1 VEDTL
6 DKSGKH
12 LAPVQGQAR
21 TQKGVLL
28 LSKPWQSTNMLR
40 SRSRSINFTESGGIV
55 GERCLAKRVSWRT
68 NLLCGMYSQEVTSS
82 IFYTMENEEVYLRQ
96 GPSRRDEGEETNHR
110 TSEQNPTATV
120 RHVRMVGKSRR
131 WSMANRTVSSFQRR
145 LQRRVSRKVSGSM
158 DDLHQTR
165 PHSNK
170 EAVMELDASRRVRWE
185 EERVVCE
192 AIAVK
197 DCHPSPYDKQALAFR
212 RGDRIEVIRMGPTG
226 IWRGRC
232 RGKEGN
238 FKFIDVRTEKQPKKR
253 VEASPTRRISR
264 SQSVSDLL
272 SSMSLENLTSVF
284 VLNGY
289 DTAEDIEQLCEDDLE
304 YLGIT
309 EEETREMLLD
319 TARHLARRDS
329 AIGLDSSSSTS
340 PSSSSTNDST
350 SSSSSSILDSTT
362 SSVDLA
368 SSFADSTSSS
378 VDSSSSVRSSFLHS
392 SCYSYRDSGI
402 CVADV

>member
-1 VEDTL
+1 
-6 DKSGKH
+6 
-12 LAPVQGQAR
+12 
-21 TQKGVLL
+21 
-28 LSKPWQSTNMLR
+28 MLR
-40 SRSRSINFTESGGIV
+40 SRSRSINFTEAGGVV

-68 NLLCGMYSQEVTSS
+68 NLLCGMYSKELTSS
-82 IFYTMENEEVYLRQ
+82 IFYTMEGEEVYLRQ
-96 GPSRRDEGEETNHR
+96 SPCR
-110 TSEQNPTATV
+110 TMEPEVPKQSAPEPNPTATV

-158 DDLHQTR
+158 DNLHER
-165 PHSNK
+165 EHNSNVG
-170 EAVMELDASRRVRWE
+170 EMQFESTQRVRGE
-185 EERVVCE
+185 EDDRVMCE

-197 DCHPSPYDKQALAFR
+197 DCYPSPYDREALAFR
-212 RGDRIEVIRMGPTG
+212 RGDRIEVVKMGPTG

-232 RGKEGN
+232 RGREGN
-238 FKFIDVRTEKQPKKR
+238 FKFIDVRVEKQSNKQR
-253 VEASPTRRISR
+253 TLEASPTRRISR

-289 DTAEDIEQLCEDDLE
+289 DTAEDIEQLNEEDLE

-309 EEETREMLLD
+309 EEVTREMLLD

-329 AIGLDSSSSTS
+329 ALGLDS
-340 PSSSSTNDST
+340 PSSSTLESPTSTIDSSS
-350 SSSSSSILDSTT
+350 SSSSSSILDST
-362 SSVDLA
+362 SSTADLV
-368 SSFADSTSSS
+368 SSFADSAISSS
-378 VDSSSSVRSSFLHS
+378 VDSSASTGGRVRPSFLHG

>member
-1 VEDTL
+1 
-6 DKSGKH
+6 
-12 LAPVQGQAR
+12 
-21 TQKGVLL
+21 
-28 LSKPWQSTNMLR
+28 MLR
-40 SRSRSINFTESGGIV
+40 SRSRSINFTEGGGLV

-68 NLLCGMYSQEVTSS
+68 NLLCGMYSQELTSS
-82 IFYTMENEEVYLRQ
+82 IFYTMDDEEVYLRQ
-96 GPSRRDEGEETNHR
+96 GPSRREEGEDSNHGA
-110 TSEQNPTATV
+110 SEQNPTATV

-158 DDLHQTR
+158 DDLHRAR

-170 EAVMELDASRRVRWE
+170 EALEVEAARRVRGE
-185 EERVVCE
+185 EERVVVCE

-197 DCHPSPYDKQALAFR
+197 DCHPSPYDRQALAFK
-212 RGDRIEVIRMGPTG
+212 RGDRIEVMRMGPTG

-232 RGKEGN
+232 RGREGN
-238 FKFIDVRTEKQPKKR
+238 FKFIDVRTEKQPNKR
-253 VEASPTRRISR
+253 RTVEASPTRRISR
-264 SQSVSDLL
+264 SQSVTDLL

-289 DTAEDIEQLCEDDLE
+289 DTAEDIEQLCEEDLE

-329 AIGLDSSSSTS
+329 AIGLDSPSSALES

-350 SSSSSSILDSTT
+350 SSSSSSSILDST
-362 SSVDLA
+362 SSTADLA
-368 SSFADSTSSS
+368 SSFAESASSS
-378 VDSSSSVRSSFLHS
+378 VDSSTRGRSSFLHS